1 MSNRSKGKSQ
11 TELTPLQEQGALLL
25 SSGQNVIEVAKTLD
39 VDRSTI
45 WYWRQKPAFEA
56 ILNQLRT
63 ETLQTMQDGLLA
75 LHQQA
80 LKTIKRCLSSENETV
95 ALKASQVI
103 IEKTLQ
109 FQVGETDTEKIELEQ
124 QIQKQENFLRASL
137 SAVY

>member
-45 WYWRQKPAFEA
+45 WYWRQIPAFEA

-80 LKTIKRCLSSENETV
+80 LTTITCCLSSENETV

>member
-45 WYWRQKPAFEA
+45 WYWRQIPAFEA
-56 ILNQLRT
+56 ILNQLRI

-109 FQVGETDTEKIELEQ
+109 FQVGETDTEIIEIEQ

>member
-45 WYWRQKPAFEA
+45 WYWRQIPAFEA

-109 FQVGETDTEKIELEQ
+109 FQVGETDTEKIEIEQ

>member
-45 WYWRQKPAFEA
+45 WYWRQIPAFEA

-63 ETLQTMQDGLLA
+63 ETIQTMQDGLLA

>member
-45 WYWRQKPAFEA
+45 WYWRQIPAFEA

-80 LKTIKRCLSSENETV
+80 LKTIKRCLNSENETV

-103 IEKTLQ
+103 IDKTLQ
-109 FQVGETDTEKIELEQ
+109 FSVGETDTEKIEIEQ

>member
-45 WYWRQKPAFEA
+45 WYWRQIPAFEA

-80 LKTIKRCLSSENETV
+80 LKTIKCCLSSENETV
-95 ALKASQVI
+95 ALKASQFI
-103 IEKTLQ
+103 IEKILQ

>member
-25 SSGQNVIEVAKTLD
+25 SSGKNVIEVAKTLD

-45 WYWRQKPAFEA
+45 WYWRQIPAFEA

>member
-1 MSNRSKGKSQ
+1 MSNRCKGKSQ

-45 WYWRQKPAFEA
+45 WYWRQIPAFEA

>member
-1 MSNRSKGKSQ
+1 MTNR
-11 TELTPLQEQGALLL
+11 TEEKEHSDLTPLQEQGALLL
-25 SSGQNVIEVAKTLD
+25 STGQNVIEVAKTLE
-39 VDRSTI
+39 VDRTTI
-45 WYWRQKPAFEA
+45 WYWRQIPAFEA

>member
-45 WYWRQKPAFEA
+45 WYWRQIPAFEA
-56 ILNQLRT
+56 ILNQLST

>member
-1 MSNRSKGKSQ
+1 MSNRSKGESQ

-45 WYWRQKPAFEA
+45 WYWRQIPAFEA

>member
-45 WYWRQKPAFEA
+45 WYWRQIPAFEA

-63 ETLQTMQDGLLA
+63 ETLQTM
-75 LHQQA
+75 
-80 LKTIKRCLSSENETV
+80 
-95 ALKASQVI
+95 
-103 IEKTLQ
+103 
-109 FQVGETDTEKIELEQ
+109 
-124 QIQKQENFLRASL
+124 
-137 SAVY
+137 

>member
-45 WYWRQKPAFEA
+45 WYCRQIPAFEA

>member
-45 WYWRQKPAFEA
+45 WYWRQIPAFEA

-109 FQVGETDTEKIELEQ
+109 FQVGETDMEKIELEQ

>member
-45 WYWRQKPAFEA
+45 WYWRQIPAFEA
-56 ILNQLRT
+56 ILNQLRI

-109 FQVGETDTEKIELEQ
+109 FQVGETDTEIIEIEQ
-124 QIQKQENFLRASL
+124 QIQKQETFLRASL

>member
-45 WYWRQKPAFEA
+45 WYLRQIPAFEA

>member
-45 WYWRQKPAFEA
+45 WYWRQIPAFEA

-103 IEKTLQ
+103 IEKTLK

>member
-45 WYWRQKPAFEA
+45 WYWRQIPAFEA

-109 FQVGETDTEKIELEQ
+109 FQVGETDKEKIELEQ

>member
-45 WYWRQKPAFEA
+45 WYWRQIPAFEA

-124 QIQKQENFLRASL
+124 QIQKQENFFKSSL
-137 SAVY
+137 TALY

>member
-45 WYWRQKPAFEA
+45 WYWRQIPAFEA

>member
-45 WYWRQKPAFEA
+45 WYWRQIPAFEA

-80 LKTIKRCLSSENETV
+80 LKTIKRCLNSENETV

-103 IEKTLQ
+103 IDKTLQ
-109 FQVGETDTEKIELEQ
+109 FSVG
-124 QIQKQENFLRASL
+124 
-137 SAVY
+137 

>member
-45 WYWRQKPAFEA
+45 WYWRQIPAFEA

-124 QIQKQENFLRASL
+124 QIQKQEKFLRASL

>member
-45 WYWRQKPAFEA
+45 WYWRQIPAFEA

-80 LKTIKRCLSSENETV
+80 LKTIKCCLSSENETV

>member
-45 WYWRQKPAFEA
+45 WYWRQIPAFEA

-80 LKTIKRCLSSENETV
+80 LKTIKRCMSSENETV

-109 FQVGETDTEKIELEQ
+109 FQVGETDTEIIEIEQ

>member
-25 SSGQNVIEVAKTLD
+25 SSGQNVIEVAKILD

-45 WYWRQKPAFEA
+45 WYWRQIPAFEA

>member
-1 MSNRSKGKSQ
+1 MLNRSKGKSQ

-45 WYWRQKPAFEA
+45 WYWRQIPAFEA

>member
-45 WYWRQKPAFEA
+45 WYWRQIPAFEA

-80 LKTIKRCLSSENETV
+80 LKTIKRCFSSENETV

-103 IEKTLQ
+103 FEKTLQ
-109 FQVGETDTEKIELEQ
+109 FQVGETDTEKSELEQ

>member
-25 SSGQNVIEVAKTLD
+25 SSAQNVIEVAKTLD

-45 WYWRQKPAFEA
+45 WYWRQIPAFEA

>member
-1 MSNRSKGKSQ
+1 MLNSSKGKSQ

-45 WYWRQKPAFEA
+45 WYWRQIPAFEA

>member
-45 WYWRQKPAFEA
+45 WYWRQIPAFEA
-56 ILNQLRT
+56 ILNHLRT

>member
-45 WYWRQKPAFEA
+45 WYWRQIPAFEA

-109 FQVGETDTEKIELEQ
+109 FQVGETDTEKIEFEQ

>member
-45 WYWRQKPAFEA
+45 WYWRQIPAFEA

-124 QIQKQENFLRASL
+124 QIQIQENFLRASL

>member
-45 WYWRQKPAFEA
+45 WYWRQIPAFEA

-80 LKTIKRCLSSENETV
+80 LKTIERCLSSENETV

>member
-45 WYWRQKPAFEA
+45 WYWRQIPAFEA

-95 ALKASQVI
+95 ALKASQFI
-103 IEKTLQ
+103 IEKILQ

-124 QIQKQENFLRASL
+124 QIQKQENFFKSSL
-137 SAVY
+137 SALY